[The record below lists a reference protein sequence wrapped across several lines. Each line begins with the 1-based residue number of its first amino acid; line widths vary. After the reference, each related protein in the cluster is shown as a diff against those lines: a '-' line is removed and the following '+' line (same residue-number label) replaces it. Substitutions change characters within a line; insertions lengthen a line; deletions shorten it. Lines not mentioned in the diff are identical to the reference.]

1 MMQKDLAEELEI
13 FGFTL
18 NQAKVY
24 LSIVAAGSISVSK
37 IAESSKLHPQDIYK
51 ILPKLE
57 EKGMITKTL
66 GNPFVVAT
74 IPVETALKSLL
85 SKETKNALERINR
98 MKAELNKISNALS
111 LIYGT
116 EAGAVHQEPRYSLL
130 TKESEIKNTED
141 VLFEEAKEEC
151 NIVASL
157 DLMTMIGPNLFHRFQ
172 TAANNG
178 AKIRLLIE
186 ATRREK
192 WIKASVEQAKP
203 DTNEFTAKFI
213 ISKSPKSFQIIDR
226 KEVWISVSKISPS
239 GIPCV
244 FWTNDENIVVAYLE
258 RFEKMWNNPN
268 ATFNLPSEKS
278 RGTNQQSAGRA

>member
-1 MMQKDLAEELEI
+1 MKTDLAKELGT

-24 LSIVAAGSISVSK
+24 LSIVQAGSISVSK
-37 IAESSKLHPQDIYK
+37 IAESSKLHRQDIYK

-66 GNPFVVAT
+66 GNPLAVVA
-74 IPVETALKSLL
+74 IPVETALKNLL

-98 MKAELNKISNALS
+98 MKAELNQISNALS
-111 LIYGT
+111 MISGT
-116 EAGAVHQEPRYSLL
+116 EAGAVYQEPRYSLL
-130 TKESEIKNTED
+130 TRESDIKNRED
-141 VLFEEAKEEC
+141 ALFEEAKKEC
-151 NIVASL
+151 NIVSSL
-157 DLMTMIGPNLFHRFQ
+157 ELMKMIGPNLFNRFQ
-172 TAANNG
+172 IAANNG

-244 FWTNDENIVVAYLE
+244 FWTNDENIVFAYLE
-258 RFEKMWNNPN
+258 RFEKLWNNPN
-268 ATFNLPSEKS
+268 ATFNLPSEK
-278 RGTNQQSAGRA
+278 RREPNLQSAGSA